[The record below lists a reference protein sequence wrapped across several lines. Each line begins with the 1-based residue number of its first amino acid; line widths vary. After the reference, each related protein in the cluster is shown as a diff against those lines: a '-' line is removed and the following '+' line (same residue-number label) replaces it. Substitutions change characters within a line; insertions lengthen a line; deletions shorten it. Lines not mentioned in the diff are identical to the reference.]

1 MELTVCTQRTR
12 APPDRLVPRQTPAEE
27 EESEED
33 ADEDYSPSKAFKDA
47 VFKRPKQEE
56 LDAAVQVRGH
66 RVHRRTG
73 SPVRRFAGP
82 PDSPKKH

>member
-47 VFKRPKQEE
+47 VFKRPKQDE

-66 RVHRRTG
+66 G
-73 SPVRRFAGP
+73 SPVHRFTGP

>member
-12 APPDRLVPRQTPAEE
+12 APPDWLVRTPVDK

-66 RVHRRTG
+66 G
-73 SPVRRFAGP
+73 SPVHRFTGP

>member
-12 APPDRLVPRQTPAEE
+12 APPDWLVQTPADE

-33 ADEDYSPSKAFKDA
+33 ADDYSPSKAFKDA